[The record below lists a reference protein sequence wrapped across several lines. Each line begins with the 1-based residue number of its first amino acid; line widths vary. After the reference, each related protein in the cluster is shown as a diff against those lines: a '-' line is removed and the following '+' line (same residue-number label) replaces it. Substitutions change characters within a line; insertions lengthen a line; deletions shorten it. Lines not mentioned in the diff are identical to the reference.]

1 MTPTVG
7 TYDAATYT
15 WEETKYIVYK
25 VVEPAA
31 GIDSPYNDNAAT
43 QPFFEFADMQYYET
57 FGDTSSVNIRHSCPI
72 TYTVEAGTGAT
83 FSTPSLVSGNLGY
96 DGVYRVTLDTAS
108 YQAIGT
114 YSITVVGEAEGNS
127 NQFKINFILNL
138 KDFCHEMAVTNSKV
152 LNTPIL
158 TNMKYTHYDGTSINI
173 PELATDEMTP
183 VIGTYD
189 AATYTWEE
197 TKYIY
202 YNLNE
207 PDPSIDSPYIDN
219 TAIKPYFE
227 FTDMQYYED
236 PTDITSV
243 NIRHFCKI
251 TYDLEPAGQTL
262 FTKGPPVSGTEG
274 YDGVYRLT
282 LNTNFEDPS
291 PPAYSVTLVGEAHNN
306 PNKFRI
312 NFILNLHDFCAEMAK
327 QEVIRVPLITNIKYS
342 QYDDSPLAI
351 PTDPTDTM
359 TPVKGTYTASTAS
372 TNDIWEETKYIIYK
386 QADPSTTSPYLD
398 PAAVEPFFEFTDNSY
413 TTVDPTDTTKKV
425 NVRHTCPFTYV
436 LEAGTHS

>member
-138 KDFCHEMAVTNSKV
+138 KDYCTEMAV
-152 LNTPIL
+152 NTIEIPANPI
-158 TNMKYTHYDGTSINI
+158 KYSQYGISVSNI
-173 PELATDEMTP
+173 PILATDTMTP
-183 VIGTYD
+183 TIGTIT
-189 AATYTWEE
+189 AAPDVWEE
-197 TKYIY
+197 TKYIVY
-202 YNLNE
+202 KNKA
-207 PDPSIDSPYIDN
+207 DPPGIDSPYKN
-219 TAIKPYFE
+219 SAATKPYFE
-227 FTDMQYYED
+227 FED
-236 PTDITSV
+236 FKYIDAATGT
-243 NIRHFCKI
+243 NIRDTCKF
-251 TYDLEPAGQTL
+251 TYTLDAG
-262 FTKGPPVSGTEG
+262 TKFVYSVVSGTEG
-274 YDGVYRLT
+274 YNGVYR
-282 LNTNFEDPS
+282 
-291 PPAYSVTLVGEAHNN
+291 VTLDTDFEVMDTTNEVSITGSAHNN
-306 PNKFRI
+306 GTPFTIK
-312 NFILNLHDFCAEMAK
+312 FILHLKDFCKEMGT
-327 QEVIRVPLITNIKYS
+327 TNSKLLGTPILSTVKYS
-342 QYDDSPLAI
+342 
-351 PTDPTDTM
+351 
-359 TPVKGTYTASTAS
+359 
-372 TNDIWEETKYIIYK
+372 
-386 QADPSTTSPYLD
+386 
-398 PAAVEPFFEFTDNSY
+398 
-413 TTVDPTDTTKKV
+413 
-425 NVRHTCPFTYV
+425 
-436 LEAGTHS
+436 